1 MSREYRT
8 IRNAGIR
15 AIDATDGG
23 APGVTLQAITPNIVD
38 DYGSVFT
45 PDCFDRSIEE
55 RGPVLCWAHNW
66 ADPIG
71 HPVGYETGDGGPRV
85 SFEYDDF
92 DAVPRAKQANSQ
104 VRSGTIRDCSVGFS
118 NTKRR
123 DPTDDELA
131 QWPGVREVIF
141 EADLD
146 EISLVLRGAVPGAQV
161 VAYRGAGQRAV
172 TVPID
177 AVTELA
183 RKVNAGEI
191 TEDEAHTALEL
202 LSVDDGDGQGEEGG
216 EGEPSGDDGAAADE
230 ALDTLEAD
238 ADAALASSAAVTG
251 RSRRRGARR

>member
-15 AIDATDGG
+15 AIDATGDG

-45 PDCFDRSIEE
+45 PDCFDRSLEE

-71 HPVGYETGDGGPRV
+71 HPVRYDTGDSGPTV

-92 DAVPRAKQANSQ
+92 DAVPRAKQANAQ
-104 VRSGTIRDCSVGFS
+104 VRSGTIQDCSVGFS

-123 DPTDDELA
+123 DPTDDELVM
-131 QWPGVREVIF
+131 WPGCREVIF

-146 EISLVLRGAVPGAQV
+146 EVSLVLRGAVPGAKV
-161 VAYRGAGQRAV
+161 VAYRSGERAV

-183 RKVNAGEI
+183 RKVNAGEL
-191 TEDEAHTALEL
+191 TEEDALTALDL
-202 LSVDDGDGQGEEGG
+202 LGVDDDQ
-216 EGEPSGDDGAAADE
+216 GDDDEGADGGGAAG
-230 ALDTLEAD
+230 AL
-238 ADAALASSAAVTG
+238 ADAALDELEAAADAALDG
-251 RSRRRGARR
+251 RTRCLGRLR